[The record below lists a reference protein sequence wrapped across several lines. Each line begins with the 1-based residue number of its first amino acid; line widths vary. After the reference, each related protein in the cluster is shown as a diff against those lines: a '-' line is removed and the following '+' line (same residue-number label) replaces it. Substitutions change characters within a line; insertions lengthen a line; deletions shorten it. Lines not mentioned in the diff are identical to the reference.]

1 VAVTVDTTSPQNTV
15 AYACNPKLK
24 EAYKLLRDGVS
35 KRLTVILIGDFKVEY
50 EGRAASTLDFGE
62 RILIIKRDGAVLVHR
77 SEGYEPVNW
86 QPGGGIIHVLLDE
99 ERLTVR
105 AIRKNPLEVLKI
117 CFRKVYALL
126 LLRLE
131 DVSEFHL
138 YASEEEMREAV
149 LANPSLIEEGF
160 KPISFEKKVKPGF
173 IDVYG
178 VDSKGRLVV
187 VELKRSPA
195 GREAVLQLARYLESL
210 KGEAGRKIRGILA
223 APGLRK
229 GAQKMLEKLD
239 MEYKH
244 LDPKLCFETLRKW
257 KHRKISDYFKKTAA
271 D

>member
-1 VAVTVDTTSPQNTV
+1 
-15 AYACNPKLK
+15 
-24 EAYKLLRDGVS
+24 
-35 KRLTVILIGDFKVEY
+35 
-50 EGRAASTLDFGE
+50 
-62 RILIIKRDGAVLVHR
+62 
-77 SEGYEPVNW
+77 
-86 QPGGGIIHVLLDE
+86 
-99 ERLTVR
+99 
-105 AIRKNPLEVLKI
+105 
-117 CFRKVYALL
+117 
-126 LLRLE
+126 
-131 DVSEFHL
+131 
-138 YASEEEMREAV
+138 MREAV